1 MSEPERRSELRY
13 EPNEAP
19 PRALALGLAA
29 QTVALIVAGILLTP
43 VVVLRAGGAEDLAPW
58 AIFAALLVSGL
69 GTILQARPIGRV
81 GSGYVLFM
89 GTSGA
94 MISVGVTAIQDGG
107 VALLMTLIVVC
118 SLALFPLAANLG
130 LLRKIITPTVGGT
143 AMMLIAV
150 SVMPIAFGLLSD
162 VPQGQ
167 GAPEPGAPASALT
180 TLGVIVGL
188 SLFGARA
195 LRLWSPLIGLVL
207 GTAVAAGFGLVDTA
221 PLLAAPWIGWPAFTW
236 PGFDLGFGVDFWALL
251 PAFLIV
257 TVVGSIESF
266 GDCIAIQRVSWRRP
280 HAVDFRAV
288 QGAVYADG
296 FGSLFSGLAGTLP
309 NTTLS
314 TSVAVVDMTGVA
326 ARRIGLYG
334 GLLLILLAFFPKIAA
349 LILAVPNPVVGAYLI
364 IVLVLLFIHGLA
376 LATEGGFS
384 MEKTLILGLSF
395 WVGVGFQNGAIFAD
409 YLPAGAGVLLSN
421 GMTAGTLCAI
431 LLTLLTRLNQGHVTH
446 LVVPLGPQSV
456 PRVHE
461 FVKAQ
466 AAHAGW
472 DKAASNRLQLAAE
485 EVLVVMSDRSLEAEG
500 GRQLRID
507 ARERNGSIEL
517 DIVVAPRDANLED
530 RLALM
535 ATPAEAPPE
544 EAFAFRILASIV
556 DEFRHQQYHSADF
569 VTLRVASRPL

>member
-1 MSEPERRSELRY
+1 MSDAERRSQVRY
-13 EPNEAP
+13 EPTESP
-19 PRALALGLAA
+19 PPALALGLSA

-43 VVVLRAGGAEDLAPW
+43 VIVLRAGGAESFAPW
-58 AIFAALLVSGL
+58 AIFAALVVSGL

-94 MISVGVTAIQDGG
+94 MISVGVTAIHDGG
-107 VALLMTLIVVC
+107 VPMLMTLIVVA
-118 SLALFPLAANLG
+118 SLVLFPLAANLG

-150 SVMPIAFGLLSD
+150 SVMPIAFDLLSS
-162 VPQGQ
+162 VPPGK

-180 TLGVIVGL
+180 TLAVIVGL

-195 LRLWSPLIGLVL
+195 LKLWSPIIGLVL
-207 GTAVAAGFGLVDTA
+207 GTAVAAAFGLVDPR
-221 PLLAAPWIGWPAFTW
+221 PLLEAPWIGLPSFTW
-236 PGFDLGFGVDFWALL
+236 PGFDLGFGTDFWALL

-266 GDCIAIQRVSWRRP
+266 GDSIAIQRVSWRRA

-296 FGSLFSGLAGTLP
+296 FGTLFSGLAGTLP
-309 NTTLS
+309 NTTLA

-326 ARRIGLYG
+326 ARRIGIYG
-334 GLLLILLAFFPKIAA
+334 GLLLILLAFFPKVAA
-349 LILAVPNPVVGAYLI
+349 LILAVPNPVVAAYLI
-364 IVLVLLFIHGLA
+364 IVLVLLFIHGVA

-395 WVGVGFQNGAIFAD
+395 WVGVGFQNGQIFPD
-409 YLPAGAGVLLSN
+409 FLPSWAGVLLSN

-431 LLTLLTRLNQGHVTH
+431 LMTLLARLNQGHVTR
-446 LVVPLGPQSV
+446 LEVPLGPQSV
-456 PRVHE
+456 PKVHE

-466 AAHAGW
+466 ASRAGW
-472 DKAASNRLQLAAE
+472 DKAATNRLQLAAE
-485 EVLVVMSDRSLEAEG
+485 EVLVVMSDKSSEDEG
-500 GRQLRID
+500 GRQLHID
-507 ARERNGSIEL
+507 ARERDGSIEL
-517 DIVVAPRDANLED
+517 DIVVAPRGTNLED

-535 ATPAEAPPE
+535 KTPAEAPPE

-556 DEFRHQQYHSADF
+556 DEFHHAQYHSADF
-569 VTLRVASRPL
+569 VTLKVGSRPL

>member
-1 MSEPERRSELRY
+1 MQESERRNELRY
-13 EPNEAP
+13 ELTEAP
-19 PRALALGLAA
+19 PPALALGLAA
-29 QTVALIVAGILLTP
+29 QTVALILAGILLTP
-43 VVVLRAGGAEDLAPW
+43 VIVLRAGGAESYAPW
-58 AIFAALLVSGL
+58 AIFAALLVSGF
-69 GTILQARPIGRV
+69 GTIVQSRPIGRI

-94 MISVGVTAIQDGG
+94 VISVGVTAIHDGS
-107 VALLMTLIVVC
+107 VALLMTLICVS
-118 SLALFPLAANLG
+118 SLALFPFAANLG
-130 LLRKIITPTVGGT
+130 LLRKVITPTVGGT

-150 SVMPIAFGLLSD
+150 SVMPIAFGLLTN
-162 VPQGQ
+162 VPEGL
-167 GAPEPGAPASALT
+167 GAPHAGAPASALT

-195 LRLWSPLIGLVL
+195 LKLWSPLIGLVL
-207 GTAVAAGFGLVDTA
+207 GTAVAAAFGLVDMTS
-221 PLLAAPWIGWPAFTW
+221 LDAAPWIGLPPITW
-236 PGFDLGFGVDFWALL
+236 PGLDLTFGVDFWALL
-251 PAFLIV
+251 PAFVIV

-266 GDCIAIQRVSWRRP
+266 GDCIAIQRVSWRRN

-288 QGAVYADG
+288 QGAVYADS

-309 NTTLS
+309 NTSLS

-326 ARRIGLYG
+326 SRRVGIYG
-334 GLLLILLAFFPKIAA
+334 GLLLILLAFFPKIAGV
-349 LILAVPNPVVGAYLI
+349 ILAVPNPVIGAYLI
-364 IVLVLLFIHGLA
+364 IVLVLLFIHGMA

-395 WVGVGFQNGAIFAD
+395 WLGVGFQNGAVFQD
-409 YLPAGAGVLLSN
+409 FLPSWAGVLLSN

-431 LLTLLTRLNQGHVTH
+431 LLTLLARLAQGQVNR
-446 LVVPLGPQSV
+446 LDVPLEPGSV

-466 AAHAGW
+466 ASLAGW
-472 DKAASNRLQLAAE
+472 DRAATNRLQLAAE
-485 EVLVVMSDRSLEAEG
+485 EVLVVMSEKSLDKEG
-500 GRQLRID
+500 ERQLRID
-507 ARERNGSIEL
+507 ARERDGSIEL
-517 DIVVAPRDANLED
+517 DIVVAPRGANLED

-535 ATPAEAPPE
+535 ATPAQAPE

-556 DEFRHQQYHSADF
+556 DEFHHQQYHGTDF